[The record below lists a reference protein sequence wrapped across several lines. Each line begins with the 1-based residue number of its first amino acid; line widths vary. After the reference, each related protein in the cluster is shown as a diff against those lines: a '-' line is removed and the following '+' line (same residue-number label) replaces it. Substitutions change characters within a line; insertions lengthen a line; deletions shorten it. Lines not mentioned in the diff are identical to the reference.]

1 MTARDPVIIA
11 AAPTGAYKS
20 AADHPHLPLSPGAI
34 ADEAARCVEAGASM
48 LHLHVRDAAGR
59 HTLDP
64 RAYRQAV
71 EAVRDRV
78 GDDLLIQL
86 TSEQARLYD
95 SAAQID
101 AIDAIEGEFMSIA
114 LAEVAASG
122 SDADLA
128 RLAALADRLEHRGT
142 RVQWILYSADQL
154 DEFRRLQAVGVLPD
168 APAPLLFVLGRYLRD
183 RSSEPEDLAPFLD
196 GPVDGDPWMVCAF
209 GAREI
214 ECMRHAAAQGGHI
227 RVGFENNTV
236 RPDGAL
242 LASTAESV
250 ALARDALVADG
261 RQIADAAAARG
272 ILLGR

>member
-1 MTARDPVIIA
+1 MTSSVPVIIA

-20 AADHPHLPLSPGAI
+20 AAEYPNLPESPAAI

-59 HTLDP
+59 HTLDAQ
-64 RAYRQAV
+64 AYREAV
-71 EAVRDRV
+71 KAVRDRV

-86 TSEQARLYD
+86 TSEQARVYD

-101 AIDAIEGEFMSIA
+101 AIDAIEGEFMSIS
-114 LAEVAASG
+114 LAEVIASG
-122 SDADLA
+122 NDADLG
-128 RLAALADRLEHRGT
+128 RLASLADRLERRGT

-154 DEFRRLQAVGVLPD
+154 DEFRRLQAAGILPN

-183 RSSEPEDLAPFLD
+183 RSSEPADLGPFLD
-196 GPVDGDPWMVCAF
+196 GPVNADPWMVCAF
-209 GAREI
+209 GTREI
-214 ECMRHAAAQGGHI
+214 ECMRHAAAHGGHV

-236 RPDGAL
+236 RPDGAP

-261 RQIADAAAARG
+261 REIADAAAARR
-272 ILLGR
+272 ILLGG